1 MAMTTT
7 SPPKGGTIIE
17 PVLNGGSLMDRD
29 TRNAAVAALCILLL
43 FGLFAYWLPTLMMAA
58 GRVSTVLAAAVA
70 ILFVAC
76 FFMIFWLR
84 ARQRRGKGG

>member
-1 MAMTTT
+1 
-7 SPPKGGTIIE
+7 
-17 PVLNGGSLMDRD
+17 MDRD